1 MSEGRQPLD
10 MKQNPAGR
18 DEARAASPAAHC
30 GCGPGGCDGA
40 RGAGEVRRRDF
51 LKLAGGGLLAT
62 SLGRPAIVMAGP
74 FGAADAGTAH
84 PVPADKKLDPDWV
97 RSLFERGTKEV
108 YSGGDLDGIGMPC
121 GGIGSGQLYVC
132 GDGTL
137 GDWQVFNNAR
147 SYWVGETNST
157 YTHEGI
163 AQPVEQGF
171 TVVTETPDGTRAFA
185 SLSREG
191 FPDVAFKGEYPIATV
206 TYAENALRRSGWKRR
221 SIRPSSP

>member
-1 MSEGRQPLD
+1 MSEGTEPSGTRQARVGHD
-10 MKQNPAGR
+10 ARPATPPTGG
-18 DEARAASPAAHC
+18 C
-30 GCGPGGCDGA
+30 GCGASGCGGGGA
-40 RGAGEVRRRDF
+40 AGGVRRRDF
-51 LKLAGGGLLAT
+51 LKLAGGGMLAT

-108 YSGGDLDGIGMPC
+108 YSGGDLDGIGMTC

-163 AQPVEQGF
+163 AQPVEQG
-171 TVVTETPDGTRAFA
+171 
-185 SLSREG
+185 L
-191 FPDVAFKGEYPIATV
+191 
-206 TYAENALRRSGWKRR
+206 
-221 SIRPSSP
+221 PS

>member
-1 MSEGRQPLD
+1 M
-10 MKQNPAGR
+10 
-18 DEARAASPAAHC
+18 
-30 GCGPGGCDGA
+30 
-40 RGAGEVRRRDF
+40 
-51 LKLAGGGLLAT
+51 LAT

-191 FPDVAFKGEYPIATV
+191 FKDISFKGEYPIATV
-206 TYAENALRRSGWKRR
+206 TYAENGAPVRVETEVY
-221 SIRPSSP
+221 SPFIPLNARESCLPATIFNITVENATQDSLTV